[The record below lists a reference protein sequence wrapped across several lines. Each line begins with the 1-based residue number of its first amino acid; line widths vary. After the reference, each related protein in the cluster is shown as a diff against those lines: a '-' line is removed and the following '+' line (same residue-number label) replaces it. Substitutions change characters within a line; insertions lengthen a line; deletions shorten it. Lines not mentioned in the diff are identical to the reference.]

1 MELTVYL
8 APDDAQ
14 GVRLEQN
21 DFGNFDVEASTLG
34 LAPGVWPDTLGAVVD
49 GDRLWLVRGDVRK
62 YTNAPTVVAY
72 RSHMG
77 SVHLL
82 VWND

>member
-1 MELTVYL
+1 MALTIYV

-14 GVRLEQN
+14 GVVLARNEY
-21 DFGNFDVEASTLG
+21 GNFDVEASTLG
-34 LAPGVWPDTLGAVVD
+34 LAPGVWPDTLGAVAD
-49 GDRLWLVRGDVRK
+49 GERLWLVRGDVRK
-62 YTNAPTVVAY
+62 YAADPTVVTY